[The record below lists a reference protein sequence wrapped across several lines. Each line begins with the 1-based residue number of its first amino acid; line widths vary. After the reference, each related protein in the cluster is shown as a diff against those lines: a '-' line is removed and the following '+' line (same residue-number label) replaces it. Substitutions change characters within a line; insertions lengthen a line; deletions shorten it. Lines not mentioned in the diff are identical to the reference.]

1 VAGDTNAR
9 GVILLR
15 MAEKTLDGTIVGQ
28 KYLSKPEETYSSRE
42 IYTPSCDPV
51 VNASRVSGIGTPLQD
66 GRSELI
72 RKHNKNIN
80 DLKTY
85 YNRQLE
91 QLNER
96 IRSLEHSRPITDT
109 LHSKDDGR

>member
-1 VAGDTNAR
+1 
-9 GVILLR
+9 
-15 MAEKTLDGTIVGQ
+15 MAEKTLDERILGQ
-28 KYLSKPEETYSSRE
+28 NYLSKPEETYISRE

-51 VNASRVSGIGTPLQD
+51 VNASRVSGISTPLQD

-72 RKHNKNIN
+72 HKHNKHIN

-91 QLNER
+91 HLNER
-96 IRSLEHSRPITDT
+96 IRSLEHYRTDA
-109 LHSKDDGR
+109 LQYSKQDDR